1 MKHQKKGRIFGRERN
16 QRNALMK
23 TLLGSLIMHEHMA
36 TTEAKAKEVK
46 NFIDQLVNKAKVAR
60 KDEARKVA
68 LIRDLRKHIPL
79 MAVKKLMGDF
89 TNRFETRQS
98 GYVRVIKTEAR
109 KSDSARMAIIEFV

>member
-60 KDEARKVA
+60 
-68 LIRDLRKHIPL
+68 IRDLRKHIPL